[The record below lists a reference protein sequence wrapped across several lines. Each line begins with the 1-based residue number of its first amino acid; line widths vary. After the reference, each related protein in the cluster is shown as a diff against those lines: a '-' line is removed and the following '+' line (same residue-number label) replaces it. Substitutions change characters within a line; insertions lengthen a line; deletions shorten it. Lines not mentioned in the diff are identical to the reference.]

1 MPAGAGLAGG
11 CTGVTSPP
19 KFGLKSPLP
28 DISLGAPNNSS
39 PAVKSLQGTTSINGL
54 IYPFYFWTQL
64 TYSGSSWNDDS
75 LIHPYDNTTTMLDTA
90 GNTVLVGTAVGMQP
104 IGWEAK

>member
-1 MPAGAGLAGG
+1 MDKFFNRATRHTEININNMGQEGTKEL
-11 CTGVTSPP
+11 
-19 KFGLKSPLP
+19 FGL
-28 DISLGAPNNSS
+28 
-39 PAVKSLQGTTSINGL
+39 TSINGL
-54 IYPFYFWTQL
+54 IYPIYWWTQL

-75 LIHPYDNTTTMLDTA
+75 LIHVYNNTTTMLDTA